1 MQQGRD
7 LSALPCRVCVGGRTN
22 PAPAVYI
29 GGRIARFPPSEM
41 ILMT

>member
-1 MQQGRD
+1 MQSGRD

-29 GGRIARFPPSEM
+29 SGGGSLASPLRK
-41 ILMT
+41 

>member
-1 MQQGRD
+1 MPSGRD
-7 LSALPCRVCVGGRTN
+7 LSALRCMRGRADESRPCGL
-22 PAPAVYI
+22 YI